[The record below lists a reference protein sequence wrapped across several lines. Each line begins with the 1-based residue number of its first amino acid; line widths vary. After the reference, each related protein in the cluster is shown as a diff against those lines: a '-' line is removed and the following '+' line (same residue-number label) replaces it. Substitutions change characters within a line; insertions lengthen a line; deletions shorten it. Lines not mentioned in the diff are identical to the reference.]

1 MILWEETMGQR
12 VTAVLFLFF
21 FFSLP
26 LFSQN
31 DPIYSHG
38 LYALPFFPEMDL
50 TGKSRRTLGEE
61 GGIHLRLSWDIEK
74 LSTTL
79 GQVEGVKSYSGEG
92 ERSLPGRVEL
102 LAGGSRGGLLL
113 TLGRALPLY
122 ETSLKAVGS
131 PFDGRTERASKA
143 DEGSG
148 FWRLHLYYPIGSSL
162 TLSLG
167 YGKLFGENSLSLYSV
182 GSQGEA
188 LQDGAS
194 LFREEYKGSFGYVGI
209 EFTPLSSVTLKAIFP
224 KVLKGK
230 YTSLSSVQ
238 GGEER
243 ETEGTLSYRLPVSL
257 GAELQWGRGVFFGEH
272 RFSRKVPSFED
283 GSSYRGIDNAKV
295 HRTTYG
301 YRYVP
306 ENSLLKEC
314 SLFYSREKYFVLDTK
329 GSAPRFSTLGG
340 EGVLSLGP
348 LRLSLDYR
356 YLWGKALY
364 PLEAS
369 EGEHK
374 YTGHLMTVS
383 LGFSL

>member
-1 MILWEETMGQR
+1 MGQR
-12 VTAVLFLFF
+12 VAAVVFLFF

-102 LAGGSRGGLLL
+102 LAGSSRGGLLL

-122 ETSLKAVGS
+122 KTSLKAEGS
-131 PFDGRTERASKA
+131 PFDGRTERASRA

-167 YGKLFGENSLSLYSV
+167 YGRLFGENSLSLYSV
-182 GSQGEA
+182 GSQGET
-188 LQDGAS
+188 LQEGAS

-209 EFTPLSSVTLKAIFP
+209 EFTPLSSVTLKAVFP

-283 GSSYRGIDNAKV
+283 GSSYRGINNAKV

-306 ENSLLKEC
+306 EKSPLQEC
-314 SLFYSREKYFVLDTK
+314 SLFYAREKYFVLDTQ
-329 GSAPRFSTLGG
+329 GSAPRLSTLGA
-340 EGVLSLGP
+340 EGVLSLGS

-364 PLEAS
+364 PLVGTK
-369 EGEHK
+369 GEHK